1 MQRAGIACQRKSGVP
16 PCAPQQQKSVR
27 VARLGTELAN
37 AAGKLGGNALERCF
51 GDVLRGA
58 VEVGVTLEHDEV
70 AHPIVIG
77 DQTRAQR
84 VA

>member
-1 MQRAGIACQRKSGVP
+1 MPPRAPR
-16 PCAPQQQKSVR
+16 QQKSVR
-27 VARLGTELAN
+27 VVTGPLQIDARLGTELAN
-37 AAGKLGGNALERCF
+37 AAGKLGGNAFECRV

-77 DQTRAQR
+77 NQPRAQR